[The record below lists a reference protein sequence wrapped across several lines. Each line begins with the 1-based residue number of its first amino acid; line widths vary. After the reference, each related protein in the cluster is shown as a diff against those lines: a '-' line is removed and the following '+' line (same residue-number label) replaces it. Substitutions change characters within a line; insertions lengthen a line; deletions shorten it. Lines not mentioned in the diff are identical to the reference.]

1 MRSLNAI
8 IVCYIF
14 WSLISCQSSEK
25 KPSMKSKQEFTE
37 GFIQSSDVMIHY
49 LDWGGI
55 GQPFVLIHGLG
66 DTPLIFQDLASALK
80 DNFRIIAYSR
90 RGHYKSKSFNSRYDT
105 EELVSDLKLLI
116 DSLKIEKVNLLGWS
130 MGGNEIT
137 EFAIRYPERTNKLI
151 YLEAGYDLSDEA
163 FTNILKN
170 LPKSPLPDSLDLTT
184 FDAYREWYHNYWFS
198 DIDWNPA
205 LEANL
210 KASTQI
216 NPDSTVRTI
225 PNDYIFKM
233 ILETAKSYH
242 RDYRLIQAPSLAIYT
257 KPFFVPPV
265 KNENIVSAYGELE
278 KNIINPWRL
287 SNMKR
292 IRAELKNITI
302 KEMPMGSHTSLIFL
316 SRDSIIEC
324 IDSFLLK

>member
-1 MRSLNAI
+1 MES
-8 IVCYIF
+8 
-14 WSLISCQSSEK
+14 
-25 KPSMKSKQEFTE
+25 KPQFKE
-37 GFIQSSDVMIHY
+37 GYIQSDAVKIHY

-137 EFAIRYPERTNKLI
+137 EFAIRYPDRTNKLV

-163 FTNILKN
+163 FTNILKT
-170 LPKSPLPDSLDLTT
+170 LPKSPLPDSLDLTS
-184 FDAYREWYHNYWFS
+184 FDAYRKWYHNYWFS

-210 KASTQI
+210 KASIQI

-233 ILETAKSYH
+233 VLESARSYH
-242 RDYRLIQAPSLAIYT
+242 RDYRMIQAPALAIYT

-265 KNENIVSAYGELE
+265 KNENIVSVYEEME

-287 SNMKR
+287 SNMNQ
-292 IRAELKNITI
+292 IRTELKNYTM
-302 KEMPMGSHTSLIFL
+302 KEMSMGSHTSLLFL
-316 SRDSIIEC
+316 SRDSIIES
-324 IDSFLLK
+324 INSFLLK

>member
-1 MRSLNAI
+1 M
-8 IVCYIF
+8 
-14 WSLISCQSSEK
+14 SCQSHEK

-37 GFIQSSDVMIHY
+37 GFIQTSDVMIHY

-163 FTNILKN
+163 FTSIVKN

-184 FDAYREWYHNYWFS
+184 FDAYRKWYHNYWFS

-225 PNDYIFKM
+225 PNDYIFKK

-242 RDYRLIQAPSLAIYT
+242 RDYRLIQTPSLAIYT
-257 KPFFVPPV
+257 KQFFVPPV